1 MIESFRQAWA
11 TEREDPI
18 KNKPTTIKKN
28 IAINLIFKHTQLN
41 FLKCHKA
48 LEIHDS
54 NLASD
59 ASKHS

>member
-28 IAINLIFKHTQLN
+28 IAINLIFKHSLT
-41 FLKCHKA
+41 
-48 LEIHDS
+48 S
-54 NLASD
+54 
-59 ASKHS
+59 